1 MQIIVLDDVMNEIIP
16 GVYHGL
22 LAVAPVV
29 LVMGMTITL
38 FTVLTGSGFAY
49 YRGRFA
55 WDVET
60 EKKRKQ
66 QIMLMFM
73 GLFIIAAAI
82 LHSPYVCLG
91 ILPAFV
97 FTWIVL

>member
-1 MQIIVLDDVMNEIIP
+1 MNDIIQW
-16 GVYHGL
+16 VYHGL
-22 LAVAPVV
+22 LVVAPVV
-29 LVMGMTITL
+29 LVMGMTIS
-38 FTVLTGSGFAY
+38 FFIFLTGSGFAF

-66 QIMLMFM
+66 QIMLVLM
-73 GLFIIAAAI
+73 GLFVLAAAI
-82 LHSPYVCLG
+82 LHSLFVCLG
-91 ILPAFV
+91 ILPVFV